1 MSHAERS
8 YKAHAIVLR
17 ARNLGEAD
25 KIFTLFSREYGKLDA
40 VAKGVRRPKSHT
52 IGKLELGVEVAL
64 TLHRGRNLDVIV
76 TADILRSRWDA
87 ITQPAA
93 FATAHLMIELVDAF
107 CEPELAMP
115 EIYALL
121 DGALSALGDLPE
133 PRAMI
138 PRFEIRLLD
147 ALGVAPHTDDCV
159 RCGTALEGAPAWADL
174 DAGGLSCERCRP
186 HHADVLALLAAE
198 VTNFRALATARTR
211 GAGATLRAVPAAAR
225 AIDAFTTYHLGKR
238 PKSSRLVEE
247 LGAMQASTASSR

>member
-1 MSHAERS
+1 VSHAERS

-25 KIFTLFSREYGKLDA
+25 KIFTVFSREYGKLDA

-64 TLHRGRNLDVIV
+64 TLHRGRNLEVIV
-76 TADILRSRWDA
+76 SADILQSRWDA

-121 DGALSALGDLPE
+121 DGALRALGNLPE

-159 RCGTALEGAPAWADL
+159 RCGAALEGAAWADL

-198 VTNFRALATARTR
+198 VMNFRALASARTR
-211 GAGATLRAVPAAAR
+211 GSRATLQAVPAAAR

-247 LGAMQASTASSR
+247 LGAMQAPSVSSR

>member
-1 MSHAERS
+1 MAAPERS

-25 KIFTLFSREYGKLDA
+25 KIFTLLSREYGKTDA
-40 VAKGVRRPKSHT
+40 VAKGVRRLKSHA

-64 TLHRGRNLDVIV
+64 TLHRGRNLDVI
-76 TADILRSRWDA
+76 TGAEILHSRWDA

-93 FATAHLMIELVDAF
+93 YATAHLMIELIDAL

-121 DGALSALGDLPE
+121 DGALRTLGNLPE

-138 PRFEIRLLD
+138 PRFEARLLS
-147 ALGVAPHTDDCV
+147 ALGVGPYSDDCV
-159 RCGTALEGAPAWADL
+159 RCGRSLEGQGAWADL
-174 DAGGLSCERCRP
+174 DAGGLSCQACRP
-186 HHADVLALLAAE
+186 HIADTLALTASE
-198 VTNFRALATARTR
+198 VVNFRALAAARR
-211 GAGATLRAVPAAAR
+211 SGSQAALAALPAAAR
-225 AIDAFTTYHLGKR
+225 AVDAFLTYHLGKR

-247 LGAMQASTASSR
+247 LGALQASGTSLR